1 MVNVHV
7 HLQRD
12 GDRRCRCKGE
22 HAYIARARTDKH
34 LGELKCTSCGRFRD
48 WLDGEIAAT
57 VLALVE
63 LFGRPRVAIVI
74 RTPVAFPLDAPATDN
89 PASITSSKGNDVD
102 QPTHENHDY
111 STR

>member
-1 MVNVHV
+1 MTDVLQEVPAGSLDISKIVGVHV

-22 HAYIARARTDKH
+22 HAYIAKSETPLH
-34 LGELKCTSCGRFRD
+34 IGQLKCTSCGKWRA
-48 WLDGEIAAT
+48 WLDDEIAAT

-74 RTPVAFPLDAPATDN
+74 RAPVAFPLDAPATDN
-89 PASITSSKGNDVD
+89 PASIPPV
-102 QPTHENHDY
+102 
-111 STR
+111 